1 MGGSIPLPGTNHL
14 YFTDLMGRYMR
25 SSGYHFVQWY
35 QSFINQIPGLSKKR
49 CHTVFNLCVE
59 IAASLLGLISHM
71 IWWMPC
77 SEASVVRRPTGSP

>member
-35 QSFINQIPGLSKKR
+35 RSFINQIPAYHR
-49 CHTVFNLCVE
+49 
-59 IAASLLGLISHM
+59 
-71 IWWMPC
+71 
-77 SEASVVRRPTGSP
+77 SVVT